1 MERGGV
7 GGSMK
12 NKNTYVVMGL
22 VLLIAIVAIS
32 SIFLYNKEHNV
43 NETKQVAKQ
52 LVKEVAS
59 INDFKNKLNENEIE
73 ISEENEN
80 TECEL
85 IGAAEGVSYKIDDKV
100 IQVYKFDLDKSDE
113 LTVENI
119 KKAQEEQKVVMPSF
133 NNSEFKV
140 KYNKGLILIN
150 SEDHPQSEKIV
161 EIFESL

>member
-1 MERGGV
+1 
-7 GGSMK
+7 
-12 NKNTYVVMGL
+12 MGL

-59 INDFKNKLNENEIE
+59 IDDFKNKLNENEIE

-85 IGAAEGVSYKIDDKV
+85 IGAAEGVSYKIDDEV

-113 LTVENI
+113 LTVKNI
-119 KKAQEEQKVVMPSF
+119 KKAQDEQKVVMPSF
-133 NNSEFKV
+133 NNYEFKV

-150 SEDHPQSEKIV
+150 SEDHPQGEKIV

>member
-1 MERGGV
+1 
-7 GGSMK
+7 MK

-59 INDFKNKLNENEIE
+59 IDDFKNKLNENEIE

-85 IGAAEGVSYKIDDKV
+85 IGAAEGVSYKIDDEV

-113 LTVENI
+113 LTVKNI
-119 KKAQEEQKVVMPSF
+119 KKAQDEQKVVMPSF
-133 NNSEFKV
+133 NNYEFKV

-150 SEDHPQSEKIV
+150 SEDHPQGEKIV